1 MSETVENRAADKTA
15 PDEMFGA
22 ELDRWRDKTLQW
34 YSVMARKP
42 DANDPVKDEIQ
53 RQFEPRPNGETQV
66 EMTYEERREM
76 YQWCQV
82 LTVLQPWANDRY
94 PHNDIGAGLLA
105 GDVLID
111 RARFCPETKSFWNY
125 DGKRWIPDP
134 TGVKTARYLQLIA
147 LALRDVNFRL
157 HDTDNLVPKEV
168 LKSFRDYTKRWQTNS
183 FRRHVLDDMRPV
195 NMFHLEDCD
204 ADPMKFNVQNGTIS
218 LRSGKLLPHDPD
230 DLITK
235 ISPVEYVPG
244 ASSPLFDRFIAQIT
258 EGPDAETGEF
268 GERPDLAEYLQELF
282 GYCLTG
288 STRYEGFWCLYGPTT
303 RNGKSTLV
311 EAVLH
316 MMGDYGTTVSPESLA
331 LNKRTAGSASADI
344 VALRGRRLVVAP
356 EPAEGMRL
364 DAAQIKSMTG
374 GDHITARPLYGNPIS
389 FKPTFKLVMNANYL
403 PLTDD
408 TTLFSSGRARV
419 VPFDRHFEPQEQNPT
434 LKAEL
439 MEDDVQAAILEWAV
453 QGCLAVME
461 YGFTDSPEV
470 QDAISAY
477 RGESDKI
484 GQFLAECTESSETG
498 YVRKDVLYQAYADYC
513 KRNGFGCESSTRF
526 KAKVQGRLKASKR
539 LDKQSG
545 RRVPVYNGLQLRPIG
560 YDGDF
565 EVVDGGAQLQPA
577 PTPNPAETG

>member
-1 MSETVENRAADKTA
+1 MSNTVEKAA
-15 PDEMFGA
+15 PDEVFGA
-22 ELDRWRDKTLQW
+22 ELDRWCDTTLQW
-34 YSVMARKP
+34 YSMMARKS
-42 DANDPVKDEIQ
+42 DANDPVIDECQ
-53 RQFEPRPNGETQV
+53 RRRELRQNGETQV

-76 YQWCQV
+76 YHWCMV
-82 LTVLQPWANDRY
+82 LTTLQPWANDRY
-94 PHNDIGAGLLA
+94 PHTDIGAGLLA

-111 RARFCPETKSFWNY
+111 RARFCPETKCFWNY
-125 DGKRWIPDP
+125 DGKRWVPDP
-134 TGVKTARYLQLIA
+134 TGVRTADYLQKIA
-147 LALRDVNFRL
+147 LALRDVCYKL
-157 HDTDNLVPKEV
+157 HSTDNLVPKEV
-168 LKSFRDYTKRWQTNS
+168 LKSFRDYTKRWQSNS

-204 ADPMKFNVQNGTIS
+204 ADPLKFNVQNGTLS
-218 LRSGKLLPHDPD
+218 LRNGKLLSHDPD

-235 ISPVEYVPG
+235 LSPVEYIPG
-244 ASSPLFDRFIAQIT
+244 ASSPLFDCFIAQIT
-258 EGPDAETGEF
+258 EGPDVETGKI

-389 FKPTFKLVMNANYL
+389 FKPAFKLVMNANYL

-419 VPFDRHFEPQEQNPT
+419 VPFDRHFEQHEQNPT

-461 YGFTDSPEV
+461 YGFIDSQEV
-470 QDAISAY
+470 RDAISAY
-477 RGESDKI
+477 SGESDKI
-484 GQFLAECTESSETG
+484 GQFLAECTEPSETG

-526 KAKVQGRLKASKR
+526 KAKVRGRLREARFVDESTGR
-539 LDKQSG
+539 KQ
-545 RRVPVYNGLQLRPIG
+545 RVYAGLQLRPLSF
-560 YDGDF
+560 DGDF

-577 PTPNPAETG
+577 PTPDPAEIG